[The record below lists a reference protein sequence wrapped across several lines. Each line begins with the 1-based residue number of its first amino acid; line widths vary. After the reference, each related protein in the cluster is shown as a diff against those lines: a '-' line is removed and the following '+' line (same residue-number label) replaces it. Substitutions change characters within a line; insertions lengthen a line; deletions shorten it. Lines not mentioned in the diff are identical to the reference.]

1 MKVGLFNTVR
11 GGKARFAPYADRYE
25 ELELVEFDCPP
36 AMENLEKLAEEG
48 CEAMI
53 YTADHKEPEAFF
65 KKLSEC
71 GIRYICCCCAGYDHF
86 DLEAMKKYG
95 IRGAN
100 VPVYSPNAI
109 SEHTV
114 LLVLAALRHFRK
126 QLLQVEKCCYGL
138 NGLLGRE
145 LRNMNVGV
153 VGAGRIGFTTIRCL
167 SGFGPKK
174 IYAYDPFPNPKVE
187 EFASFVPL
195 EELYA
200 QCDVIIYHA
209 IYNESSHHMV
219 NRESIQTMKDGVVL
233 VNTSR
238 GGLFDA
244 EAVLE
249 GIESGKLGGVC
260 LDVIEG
266 EGQLRKKPEYDSCPI
281 PVLGKLLEH
290 DNVIFT
296 SHSAFYTDEADRNLS
311 EGTVENLLSY
321 ARTGSC
327 DRELVRDQE

>member
-1 MKVGLFNTVR
+1 MKIGLFNTVR
-11 GGKARFAPYADRYE
+11 GGKARFAPYAEKYKD
-25 ELELVEFDCPP
+25 LELVSFDCPP
-36 AMENLEKLAEEG
+36 DMENLDRLKEEG
-48 CEAMI
+48 CTALI
-53 YTADHKEPEAFF
+53 YTADHKEPEEFF
-65 KKLSEC
+65 RKLADC
-71 GIRYICCCCAGYDHF
+71 GVRYVCCCCAGYDHF
-86 DLEAMKKYG
+86 DLDAMKKYG
-95 IRGAN
+95 LHGAN

-126 QLLQVEKCCYGL
+126 QILQIEKNRYGL
-138 NGLLGRE
+138 AGLQGRE
-145 LRNMNVGV
+145 LRNMTVGV

-174 IYAYDPFPNPKVE
+174 VYAYDPLPNERVAE
-187 EFASFVPL
+187 YAEYVPL
-195 EELYA
+195 ETLYA
-200 QCDVIIYHA
+200 QCDVIIFHA

-219 NRESIQTMKDGVVL
+219 NRETIRQMKDGVLL

-244 EAVLE
+244 EAVLW

-266 EGQLRKKPEYDSCPI
+266 EGILRKKPEYETCPI
-281 PVLGKLLEH
+281 PVLEKLLQH
-290 DNVIFT
+290 DNVIFS

-311 EGTVENLLSY
+311 EGTVENLEAY
-321 ARTGSC
+321 AQTGHC
-327 DRELVRDQE
+327 DLELVRE